1 MAIGTQLM
9 IRNAVTRTQ
18 EISNKS
24 AKVTSLAPSDQK
36 GWLLEMGNILMDWGT
51 IKDFT
56 TLLEAEVLYNVWL
69 VWEHNEPEN
78 RLVPS
83 ATYKWE
89 GDFWFW
95 ASAFTKSHQSK
106 EPARVTITNKIGVF
120 RDWISD
126 KKNIEYPEHVFIPT
140 RDEYGEVV
148 NSKLENDKD
157 WIEIEFDPRKCDYGK
172 LLVARAT
179 ARKGWMSEESW
190 TALAD
195 PYVTVAMLKA
205 SLKEDWRQ
213 HEEGSDE
220 EGGQI
225 VRTALSDDDFTIF
238 TENGVVYAGKPGAV
252 VAVMQ
257 IIDES
262 MAESPI
268 ARRAAEH
275 MLGAVGCKYSTVLQ
289 ENRVETSMPL
299 AHISEGYLVI
309 SKGVERI
316 GQFDRDEAE
325 EIGRVIGEML
335 EVGQ

>member
-1 MAIGTQLM
+1 MTIDTQLL
-9 IRNAVTRTQ
+9 IRDAVTRTQ
-18 EISNKS
+18 EISNRS

-36 GWLLEMGNILMDWGT
+36 SWLLEMGSALMGWDRV
-51 IKDFT
+51 KDFT

-69 VWEHNEPEN
+69 VWEHNAPEN

-83 ATYKWE
+83 VTVKWE
-89 GDFWFW
+89 GNFWWW
-95 ASAFTKSHQSK
+95 AASFTKSHQSK

-126 KKNIEYPEHVFIPT
+126 EKCIDCPECVFIPT

-148 NSKLENDKD
+148 NSKLENEKD
-157 WIEIEFDPRKCDYGK
+157 WLEIEFDPRKCDYGK
-172 LLVARAT
+172 LLVSRAT

-195 PYVTVAMLKA
+195 PYVTVAVLKA

-213 HEEGSDE
+213 HEEGGDE
-220 EGGQI
+220 EGGTI
-225 VRTALSDDDFTIF
+225 VRTASSDDDFTIF
-238 TENGVVYAGKPGAV
+238 EENGMVYAGKPGAV

-257 IIDES
+257 LIDES
-262 MAESPI
+262 LAENPI
-268 ARRAAEH
+268 ARKAAEH
-275 MLGAVGCKYSTVLQ
+275 MLGAVGCKFSTVLQ

-299 AHISEGYLVI
+299 AHVSEGFLVI
-309 SKGVERI
+309 SKGAERI
-316 GQFDRDEAE
+316 GQFDRDEAV

-335 EVGQ
+335 EAE